1 METTTTGGAKPQE
14 QRSVLGR
21 GIGSLLPEANKRGYF
36 MCPIAEL
43 YPNHAQPRKYFDET
57 RLQELAQS
65 IREKGVLQPIIAKK
79 TDKGYVIIA
88 GERRW
93 RASQI
98 AGKKEVPVILKDLS
112 DNEILETALIENIQ
126 RQDLNAIEEA
136 ESYQRLILD
145 LGLTQEEV
153 AKRVGKDRTTI
164 ANSLRLLK
172 LSKEVREKIVSSE
185 LSVGHARCLI
195 VLEDKN
201 IQNQLLA
208 DILSKQLSVR
218 QVEAIVKRIKEG
230 GGAAPEA
237 SSRASSAVAAT
248 TAETEILAIKA
259 VSSELQ
265 DILGAQVEIRSHSS
279 GRGQFIIHYLT
290 QDDFDKIVGKIRKA
304 NEQNTLNHNPA

>member
-1 METTTTGGAKPQE
+1 METTSVNGSRPE

-21 GIGSLLPEANKRGYF
+21 GIGSLLPESNKRGYF
-36 MCPIAEL
+36 LCPVGEL
-43 YPNHAQPRKYFDET
+43 YPNHAQPRKYFDEVK
-57 RLQELAQS
+57 LQELAQS

-79 TDKGYVIIA
+79 TEKGYVIIA

-98 AGKKEVPVILKDLS
+98 AGKKEVPVILKELS

-126 RQDLNAIEEA
+126 RQDLNPIEES

-153 AKRVGKDRTTI
+153 AKRVGKDRTTV

-172 LSKEVREKIVSSE
+172 LSKEVREKIVSGD

-195 VLEDKN
+195 VLEDKGV
-201 IQNQLLA
+201 QNQLLS
-208 DILSKQLSVR
+208 DILQKQLSVR

-230 GGAAPEA
+230 GPA
-237 SSRASSAVAAT
+237 SSPENSAKDASQAEAEAVA
-248 TAETEILAIKA
+248 LKA
-259 VSSELQ
+259 VGQDLQ
-265 DILGAQVEIRSHSS
+265 KSLETQVEIRQHSS
-279 GRGQFIIHYLT
+279 GRGQIIIHYLT
-290 QDDFDKIVGKIRKA
+290 QDDFNKIVGTLKKA
-304 NEQNTLNHNPA
+304 HEQNTLNHNAS

>member
-1 METTTTGGAKPQE
+1 METTASKPDAAK
-14 QRSVLGR
+14 SVLGR

-43 YPNHAQPRKYFDET
+43 YPNHAQPRKHFDEVK
-57 RLQELAQS
+57 LQELAQS

-126 RQDLNAIEEA
+126 RQDLNPIEEA

-153 AKRVGKDRTTI
+153 ARRVGKDRTTI
-164 ANSLRLLK
+164 ANALRLLK
-172 LSKEVREKIVSSE
+172 LSKEVREKIVTGE

-195 VLEDKN
+195 VLEDKGV
-201 IQNQLLA
+201 QNQLLA
-208 DILSKQLSVR
+208 EILQKGYSVR
-218 QVEAIVKRIKEG
+218 QVEALVKRVKDG
-230 GGAAPEA
+230 A
-237 SSRASSAVAAT
+237 SSGTSAAT
-248 TAETEILAIKA
+248 STERAEQELHALKA
-259 VSSELQ
+259 VGEELEGFFQ
-265 DILGAQVEIRSHSS
+265 SKVEIRSHGT
-279 GRGQFIIHYLT
+279 GRGQILIQYLT
-290 QDDFDKIVGKIRKA
+290 QEDFDRIIEKVRKSHEQSKI
-304 NEQNTLNHNPA
+304 QSFNTNPS